1 MYAHINEKVK
11 WFSVRIRDRC
21 HKKMNET
28 MVRMINCFGD
38 CRIKFCAKWQNLDD
52 MAKDV

>member
-1 MYAHINEKVK
+1 
-11 WFSVRIRDRC
+11 
-21 HKKMNET
+21 MNET

-52 MAKDV
+52 MAKDVWGGGVWFWGSELIDI